1 MREIKQFKMLV
12 TDSNEV
18 SSKTSVL
25 YLRTNKGSGYM
36 KEENIKIKINVSKIY
51 PETIFYINW
60 AKKSKNKKVKRR
72 LAIKALKEFK
82 HLSNEELKE
91 RVKQNI
97 SLYK

>member
-1 MREIKQFKMLV
+1 
-12 TDSNEV
+12 
-18 SSKTSVL
+18 
-25 YLRTNKGSGYM
+25 M
-36 KEENIKIKINVSKIY
+36 KLSINISKIY
-51 PETIFYINW
+51 PEVIFYINW